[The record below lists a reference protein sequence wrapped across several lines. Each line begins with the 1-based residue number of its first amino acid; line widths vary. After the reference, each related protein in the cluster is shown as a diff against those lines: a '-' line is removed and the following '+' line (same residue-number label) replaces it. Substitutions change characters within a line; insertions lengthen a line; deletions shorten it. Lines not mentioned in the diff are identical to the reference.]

1 MVNNRGAGLANLG
14 RYVGPIE
21 QAPDKGTSFKNQL
34 EEIVTVAGWR
44 PEKGHGQA
52 LLNPEVIQLGQ
63 LLSSLSAQGLGFPLG
78 RVRFTGNRVLW
89 KDPARP
95 ALEQVPKGTR
105 QVILLTEVYR
115 CIGLLS
121 IYETFMV
128 EFNM

>member
-1 MVNNRGAGLANLG
+1 MVNNRGAGLRYLG

-21 QAPDKGTSFKNQL
+21 QAPDKGSSLKNQL

-44 PEKGHGQA
+44 PEKEA

-63 LLSSLSAQGLGFPLG
+63 LLSSLSAQGLVP
-78 RVRFTGNRVLW
+78 TGQSNSLETVFW

-95 ALEQVPKGTR
+95 ALEQVLKGTR